1 MGRES
6 TPQRM
11 PPHDLGSNAEES
23 LEKPWYQHDIFDVDQ
38 TCAKPDFV
46 ATVNRGY
53 YRSSYRPYSKRRT
66 RSTPKREERP
76 TCLAKASER
85 PAKQQ
90 G

>member
-6 TPQRM
+6 TSQRM

-46 ATVNRGY
+46 ATVNRGQILPKLLPALQQETNAQHAET
-53 YRSSYRPYSKRRT
+53 RGTTDLSS
-66 RSTPKREERP
+66 
-76 TCLAKASER
+76 
-85 PAKQQ
+85 
-90 G
+90 